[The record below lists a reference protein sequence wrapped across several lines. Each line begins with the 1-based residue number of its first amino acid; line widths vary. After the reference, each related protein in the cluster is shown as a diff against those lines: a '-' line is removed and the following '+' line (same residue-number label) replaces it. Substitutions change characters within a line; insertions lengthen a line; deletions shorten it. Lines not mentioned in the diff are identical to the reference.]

1 MVTEPVLA
9 NPSLWPLLYL
19 PALLGL
25 ADRHSPLGAQRRPAA
40 LALAHGVA
48 ERPRS
53 HDFAWLFHPQVSWP
67 LLSACLLLFFVFQAL
82 IDLIETVRR
91 FQGADVTFWG
101 AGQPDLAQ
109 CAPRSLSDHALGD
122 DPLPQSRSFWV
133 SRAAQSLLWCAPRAA
148 LALRA
153 LIAPASMAFLIGV
166 MLVAMFNPIVAA
178 TTKRAH
184 DKSQELRD
192 GSIDVL
198 SLSAEGLWLRQGGA
212 EGQTVIRAT
221 SANPDAT
228 VLYDVTFLSY
238 APKGGPLKRVEAA
251 EARLEPGAWELTDA
265 TVWPLSSGVNPE
277 GSVARHLT
285 LRISSTLTQERILE
299 SFGAPSAI
307 SVWDLP
313 AFIKQLDQAG
323 FSTRRHAVWLQMEL
337 AQPLFLLAMVLV
349 GAAFTMRHGRGGGTG
364 LAVLASVLLG
374 FGLYYI
380 RNFAQVLGENGQIPV
395 LLAAWAP
402 PTASVLL
409 AWGLLLHMEDG

>member
-1 MVTEPVLA
+1 MILHR
-9 NPSLWPLLYL
+9 YFIRKF
-19 PALLGL
+19 LGL
-25 ADRHSPLGAQRRPAA
+25 FFGL
-40 LALAHGVA
+40 
-48 ERPRS
+48 
-53 HDFAWLFHPQVSWP
+53 
-67 LLSACLLLFFVFQAL
+67 LLLFFVFQAL

-91 FQGADVTFWG
+91 FQGANVTFWG
-101 AGQPDLAQ
+101 LISLTLLNIPQGLYQIIPLVMILATVSLFLGL
-109 CAPRSLSDHALGD
+109 ARSSELVVVRATGRSALG
-122 DPLPQSRSFWV
+122 
-133 SRAAQSLLWCAPRAA
+133 
-148 LALRA
+148 A

-166 MLVAMFNPIVAA
+166 ILVAMFNPIVAA
-178 TTKRAH
+178 TTKRFH
-184 DKSQELRD
+184 DKSQELRG

-198 SLSAEGLWLRQGGA
+198 SLSTEGLWLRQGGA
-212 EGQTVIRAT
+212 EGQTVIRAA

-251 EARLEPGAWELTDA
+251 EARLEPGAWQLTDA

-374 FGLYYI
+374 FGLYYV

-402 PTASVLL
+402 PTASILL